1 MRPVEIEKAEFRIHQ
16 PGDPPETMTKGH
28 REGVALVVQQL
39 HSPLTF
45 LAVQT

>member
-28 REGVALVVQQL
+28 REGGGSCGPAA
-39 HSPLTF
+39 S
-45 LAVQT
+45 